1 MRAPV
6 PVTVLAG
13 FLGSGKT
20 TLLNRI
26 LSGAHGRRI
35 AVVVNDFGSI
45 NIDARLVTHRDA
57 TMITLD
63 NGCVC
68 CSVAGDLTTQLMRLI
83 EGPARPEHVV
93 VETSGVSDPGRML
106 VTFAQGHLRSMA
118 RVDGVVT
125 LVDSAQAGDIPPAY
139 LELAR
144 RQLASAD
151 VIVFNKADLV
161 TAEELGALRERL
173 TYPSARTADAVFA
186 NVPFDVLL
194 GVGDEGRVRVGEPP
208 APESHAEG
216 FTTWSWVSEDPLDD
230 RAIRGVLTSLPR
242 EVYRAK
248 GFLNLAGMPGT
259 RMVANVVGRR
269 LDVRRQ
275 GRWDGDPLSELVFIG
290 LGPSLDTAALERRLA
305 ATAVTPPD

>member
-1 MRAPV
+1 M
-6 PVTVLAG
+6 LAG

-26 LSGAHGRRI
+26 LSGDHGRRI

-45 NIDARLVTHRDA
+45 NIDARLVTRRDA

-68 CSVAGDLTTQLMRLI
+68 CSVAGDLTDQLARLL
-83 EGPARPEHVV
+83 EGPDRPEHVL
-93 VETSGVSDPGRML
+93 VETSGVSDPGRILMS
-106 VTFAQGHLRSMA
+106 FAQGHLRSLA

-125 LVDSAQAGDIPPAY
+125 LVDAGQAGDIPPAY

-161 TAEELGALRERL
+161 TAAELDALRERL
-173 TYPSARTADAVFA
+173 TYPAARTVDAVFA
-186 NVPFDVLL
+186 DVPFEVLL
-194 GVGDEGRVRVGEPP
+194 GMGGERSPRLP
-208 APESHAEG
+208 DATPRTHTEG
-216 FTTWSWVSEDPLDD
+216 FATWSWVSEDPLDD
-230 RAIRGVLTSLPR
+230 RAIRKVLTSLPR

-259 RMVANVVGRR
+259 RVVANVVGRR
-269 LDVRRQ
+269 LDVRRH
-275 GRWDGDPLSELVFIG
+275 GRWDGEPLSELVFIS
-290 LGPSLDTAALERRLA
+290 LAARLDTADLERRLA
-305 ATAVTPPD
+305 RAAAVPAAL

>member
-1 MRAPV
+1 MRPPV

-106 VTFAQGHLRSMA
+106 ISFAQGHLRSMA

-125 LVDSAQAGDIPPAY
+125 LVDAAQAGDIPPAY

-151 VIVFNKADLV
+151 IIVFNKADLV

-173 TYPSARTADAVFA
+173 TYPSARTVDAVFA
-186 NVPFDVLL
+186 NVPFDALL
-194 GVGDEGRVRVGEPP
+194 GVGDERRVRPSP
-208 APESHAEG
+208 SAPESHTEG
-216 FTTWSWVSEDPLDD
+216 FTTWAWVSEHPLDD
-230 RAIRGVLTSLPR
+230 RRIRDVLTSLPR

-248 GFLNLAGMPGT
+248 GFLNLVGMPGT

-290 LGPSLDTAALERRLA
+290 LGRNLDTAALERRLA
-305 ATAVTPPD
+305 ATAVARPV